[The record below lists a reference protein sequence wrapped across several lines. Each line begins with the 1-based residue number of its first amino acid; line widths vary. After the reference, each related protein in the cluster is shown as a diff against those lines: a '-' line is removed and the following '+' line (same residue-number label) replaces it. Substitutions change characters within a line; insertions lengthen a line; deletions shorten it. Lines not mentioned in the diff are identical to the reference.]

1 MAAERESRVPV
12 RSQTP
17 PSDGSSAPGERGEKQ
32 SINYNRERIET
43 HNSDF
48 IQFYAPYVAVVC
60 CHLSSPGAVE
70 PHRRVPSSF
79 GFSVTRLNKFNIFS
93 PAPR

>member
-17 PSDGSSAPGERGEKQ
+17 PNIGSSAPGERGEKQ

-48 IQFYAPYVAVVC
+48 IQFYAPCVAVVC